1 MIKQNQQHFNRLQV
15 LLDALCILISLFV
28 SWFIRFKSGVI
39 GVEGGYLSF
48 DVYLKYGAAVVP
60 VYLFFYNLYK
70 LYSPK
75 RTKTIISEYIDVLK
89 ANILGLLI
97 FIFVLYIA
105 KEINYS
111 RVYLLIFGI
120 INLIITILERSLIRL
135 ILRNLRRSG
144 RNLKHIVF
152 VGFSDGAKD
161 FIDKINLNRHW
172 GYNVVG
178 IFDDELK
185 KMLNEGSKYE
195 DELVAATKEYVE
207 FYERK
212 VDELYRNDAIYNYS
226 EFENVLSS
234 LNIDE
239 VFITLE
245 IDKYNKMK
253 NILDLCEKY
262 GVRIQIIPA
271 YYKYI
276 PSKPYLEEID
286 GIPVI
291 SARYIPLDLI
301 SNKIIKRL
309 FDIICSSILI
319 VLFSPIMLLISIIIK
334 FTSPGPVI
342 FKQERVGYNKKP
354 FIMYKFRSM
363 KVQSS
368 EEEKVK
374 WTTKDDPRKTKF
386 GEFIRKTSLDELPQF
401 FNVLKGDMSIVGPRP
416 ERPYFVDKFK
426 EEIPQYMVKHQVK
439 PGITGWAQVNGL
451 RGDTSIKKRI
461 EYDLYYIENWSL
473 LFDIKIMF
481 LTVFK
486 GLVNKN
492 AY

>member
-15 LLDALCILISLFV
+15 LLDVVCILASLFL
-28 SWFIRFKSGVI
+28 SWFIRFKSGIV

-48 DVYLKYGAAVVP
+48 DVYLKYGSAVIP
-60 VYLFFYNLYK
+60 AYLFFYNLYK
-70 LYSPK
+70 LYLPK
-75 RTKTIISEYIDVLK
+75 RTKTILSEYIDVFK
-89 ANILGLLI
+89 ANLLGLLI
-97 FIFVLYIA
+97 FIFVLYIT

-111 RVYLLIFGI
+111 RVYLFIFGI
-120 INLIITILERSLIRL
+120 INFIITILERSFVRL
-135 ILRNLRRSG
+135 VLRNLRRRG
-144 RNLKHIVF
+144 KNLKHIVF
-152 VGFSDGAKD
+152 VGLSDGAKD
-161 FIDKINLNRHW
+161 FINKININSHW
-172 GYNVVG
+172 GYNIVA

-185 KMLNEGSKYE
+185 RRLNENYIYKN
-195 DELVAATKEYVE
+195 ELVAATKEYVE

-212 VDELYRNDAIYNYS
+212 VDELYKNDAIYNYS
-226 EFENVLSS
+226 ELEKVLGC

-239 VFITLE
+239 VFITLDINE
-245 IDKYNKMK
+245 YNRMK
-253 NILDLCEKY
+253 KILDLCEKY

-276 PSKPYLEEID
+276 PSKPYLEEIN

-309 FDIICSSILI
+309 FDLICSFILI
-319 VLFSPIMLLISIIIK
+319 ILFSPIMIIVAVIIK
-334 FTSPGPVI
+334 LTSPGPVI

-368 EEEKVK
+368 EEERVK

-401 FNVLKGDMSIVGPRP
+401 FNALKGDMSIVGPRP

-473 LFDIKIMF
+473 FFDIKIMF

>member
-1 MIKQNQQHFNRLQV
+1 
-15 LLDALCILISLFV
+15 
-28 SWFIRFKSGVI
+28 
-39 GVEGGYLSF
+39 
-48 DVYLKYGAAVVP
+48 
-60 VYLFFYNLYK
+60 
-70 LYSPK
+70 
-75 RTKTIISEYIDVLK
+75 
-89 ANILGLLI
+89 
-97 FIFVLYIA
+97 
-105 KEINYS
+105 
-111 RVYLLIFGI
+111 
-120 INLIITILERSLIRL
+120 
-135 ILRNLRRSG
+135 
-144 RNLKHIVF
+144 
-152 VGFSDGAKD
+152 
-161 FIDKINLNRHW
+161 HW
-172 GYNVVG
+172 GYNIVG

-185 KMLNEGSKYE
+185 TRLNDGNKYE
-195 DELVAATKEYVE
+195 DELVAATEEYVE
-207 FYERK
+207 FYESK
-212 VDELYRNDAIYNYS
+212 VDELYRKDGIYNYS
-226 EFENVLSS
+226 ELESILGSF
-234 LNIDE
+234 NIDE
-239 VFITLE
+239 VFITLD
-245 IDKYNKMK
+245 IGKYNKMK
-253 NILDLCEKY
+253 SILDLCEKY

-319 VLFSPIMLLISIIIK
+319 LLFSPIMLLISIIIK
-334 FTSPGPVI
+334 FTSQGSVI